1 MQRFFITTTLIFLFH
16 CNLFAGDWQVDKDGD
31 NQVLFKSTTTLLD
44 FEGTTKNID
53 GYLYWEGENMLPAG
67 TEFYL
72 EVQPATFET
81 GIGKRD
87 SDMRSDVL
95 ETYDYPISSF
105 KGTLNKSDRDGNT
118 YNVIASG
125 MFDLHGVE
133 KKMEIPVTI
142 TQDGKKLK
150 VKTEFSILLKD
161 YNIEAP
167 SLMAFVKVAQEITL
181 EVKFELLETG
191 NGKE

>member
-1 MQRFFITTTLIFLFH
+1 MQRFFLTAALVLIFKGIVFG
-16 CNLFAGDWQVDKDGD
+16 GDWQVDKDAD
-31 NQVLFKSTTTLLD
+31 NLVLFKSTTTLLD

-53 GYLYWEGENMLPAG
+53 GYLYWEGDRMLPAG
-67 TEFYL
+67 CEFYL

-105 KGTLNKSDRDGNT
+105 KGNLIKSEKDGNT
-118 YNVIASG
+118 YKVVASG

-133 KKMEIPVTI
+133 KKIEIPVTI
-142 TQDGKKLK
+142 TQDSDKLN
-150 VKTEFSILLKD
+150 VSTEFSILLKD

-181 EVKFELLETG
+181 NVKFVLQEA
-191 NGKE
+191 KK